1 MIAAR
6 DGRRLE
12 RLGVNPVGNDECDL
26 SLRNPVTQITRFDY
40 TDDRAADVRSP
51 DPRLE
56 RPKQRGHP
64 VNPYE
69 QGQIDAQRTSPQ
81 PPNYS
86 DPDDIAAYLD
96 GWRVIDPDR
105 PCRTSPESGSAA
117 RHPICG

>member
-1 MIAAR
+1 
-6 DGRRLE
+6 
-12 RLGVNPVGNDECDL
+12 
-26 SLRNPVTQITRFDY
+26 
-40 TDDRAADVRSP
+40 
-51 DPRLE
+51 
-56 RPKQRGHP
+56 

-117 RHPICG
+117 RHPIWVMDPAERARRALDERVANPAELPPE